1 MKLISE
7 PSVPI
12 KIQRMKQRVRWQHPA
27 ILEHNIDQTVMTFD
41 DQGREKNQEFSFMV
55 LGDSGTK
62 SHYGSHP
69 QRQVTEMML
78 NHLEDCRFILH
89 TGDVVYVVGS
99 REYYPANFIQP
110 YREFLVGGES
120 PEKIAYNN
128 MTFNLPILPVLGN
141 HDYYDVPLLYR
152 LITGLTLPLRKRLRY
167 KDIEIGWHGSNQG
180 DSYARAFMDYL
191 AAIAPSDLETHLN
204 KHYTGKV
211 NTGRCLNYQ
220 PGKFTRLPNRYYS
233 FNYGGIDFFALDSN
247 TFNTPEPLPQSRS
260 RDLRQKLWES
270 RRSLEQQELEI
281 LAVYEKLDSKNPQE
295 SEQLA
300 DLAGKL
306 DQLNEIKL
314 DIEKQLENHSNADT
328 DFEQLEWLRERL
340 IASWQDLNVRG
351 RVLFFHH
358 PPYVTEATK
367 WQQGQTL
374 AVRHRLREVLEQVRV
389 ALGNMEREITGG
401 RPLVD
406 LVFNGHAHCLEFLKT
421 TDTGY
426 GDSAINYIVCGGSGR
441 RPRRQREE
449 GTELLEDFSDHDN
462 EHRRKVADSL
472 LYVGR
477 TGYDLETKKP
487 YSCARVDVKAGIP
500 PQFVITPL
508 VTELIE
514 GKWCNKQLDAIII

>member
-78 NHLEDCRFILH
+78 NHLQDCRFILH

-191 AAIAPSDLETHLN
+191 ATLAPSDLETHLN

-211 NTGRCLNYQ
+211 STGRCLNYQ

-233 FNYGGIDFFALDSN
+233 FNYGGIDFFALDS
-247 TFNTPEPLPQSRS
+247 SGS
-260 RDLRQKLWES
+260 S
-270 RRSLEQQELEI
+270 S
-281 LAVYEKLDSKNPQE
+281 
-295 SEQLA
+295 
-300 DLAGKL
+300 
-306 DQLNEIKL
+306 
-314 DIEKQLENHSNADT
+314 
-328 DFEQLEWLRERL
+328 
-340 IASWQDLNVRG
+340 
-351 RVLFFHH
+351 
-358 PPYVTEATK
+358 
-367 WQQGQTL
+367 
-374 AVRHRLREVLEQVRV
+374 
-389 ALGNMEREITGG
+389 ITGG
-401 RPLVD
+401 I
-406 LVFNGHAHCLEFLKT
+406 G
-421 TDTGY
+421 TGKSNFGKY
-426 GDSAINYIVCGGSGR
+426 GERNNRG
-441 RPRRQREE
+441 
-449 GTELLEDFSDHDN
+449 
-462 EHRRKVADSL
+462 
-472 LYVGR
+472 
-477 TGYDLETKKP
+477 
-487 YSCARVDVKAGIP
+487 
-500 PQFVITPL
+500 
-508 VTELIE
+508 
-514 GKWCNKQLDAIII
+514 